1 MPPLTRA
8 TRLLCCLAVGLGL
21 AGCGG
26 GEIGGTVSGLG
37 SGLSVTLT
45 NNGSDALTVSRNG
58 SFTFADTVAANG
70 AYAVAV
76 RTHPVG
82 QQCSVAAG
90 SGTIDADGTSIDS
103 VRVTCAFSASLRGTV
118 SGLLPGAAVTL
129 INNGSSQL
137 AVAADGAFAFPE
149 ILSDGTRYELRV
161 LVQPAGANCVVQNG
175 IGTFIAASF
184 EDISVLCN

>member
-1 MPPLTRA
+1 MNTLCRT
-8 TRLLCCLAVGLGL
+8 TRLLCCVAAALGL
-21 AGCGG
+21 AACGG
-26 GEIGGTVSGLG
+26 GEISGTVSGLG
-37 SGLSVTLT
+37 SGLSVTLV

-58 SFTFADTVAANG
+58 SFTFADTVAANDT
-70 AYAVAV
+70 YAVEV

-90 SGTIDADGTSIDS
+90 NGTIDADGTSIDS
-103 VRVTCAFSASLRGTV
+103 VRVTCTFSASLRGTV

-137 AVAADGAFAFPE
+137 TVAADGAFAFPE

-161 LVQPAGANCVVQNG
+161 LVQPLGGNCVVQNG
-175 IGTFIAASF
+175 IGTFVAVSF